1 MDLNNYFADLTEEQ
15 KKKLK
20 NAKTPEELR
29 DLIDE
34 EGLELSEDA
43 IGDIAGGGSS
53 CYRAGDCHDNYCG
66 CER

>member
-20 NAKTPEELR
+20 NAKSPEELR

-43 IGDIAGGGSS
+43 IGDIAGGSG
-53 CYRAGDCHDNYCG
+53 CGRAGDCHDNYCG

>member
-20 NAKTPEELR
+20 NAKSPEELR

-43 IGDIAGGGSS
+43 IGDIAGGGPPG
-53 CYRAGDCHDNYCG
+53 CYRAGDCPCHYWLG
-66 CER
+66 H

>member
-20 NAKTPEELR
+20 NAKSPEELR

-53 CYRAGDCHDNYCG
+53 CCREGDSDDKLCG
-66 CER
+66 YER